1 MSVADNIIT
10 FILVYKKERNR
21 PMKSIRINIAGLE
34 QMETQ
39 DKVRDQ
45 LESVI
50 GVQNVGMSAGQT
62 YVDVDYD
69 DQTSD
74 IDLNNHLQ
82 NNGYKIMDIE

>member
-1 MSVADNIIT
+1 
-10 FILVYKKERNR
+10 
-21 PMKSIRINIAGLE
+21 MKSERIIIEGLQ

-50 GVQNVGMSAGQT
+50 GVKNVGMSAGQT

-69 DQTSD
+69 EQTSD
-74 IDLNNHLQ
+74 IELNNHLQ
-82 NNGYKIMDIE
+82 NNGYKIISIK

>member
-1 MSVADNIIT
+1 MVVVDNIIK
-10 FILVYKKERNR
+10 FYFKYKKERNKS
-21 PMKSIRINIAGLE
+21 MKSVRISIDGLQ

-50 GVQNVGMSAGQT
+50 GVQSVDMSAGQT

-74 IDLNNHLQ
+74 IELHNHLQ
-82 NNGYKIMDIE
+82 NNGYKITDIK

>member
-1 MSVADNIIT
+1 
-10 FILVYKKERNR
+10 
-21 PMKSIRINIAGLE
+21 MKSVRICIDGLQ

-50 GVQNVGMSAGQT
+50 GVKNVGMSAGQT

-74 IDLNNHLQ
+74 IELNNHLQ
-82 NNGYKIMDIE
+82 NNGYKITDIE

>member
-1 MSVADNIIT
+1 
-10 FILVYKKERNR
+10 
-21 PMKSIRINIAGLE
+21 MKSIRINIAGLE

-62 YVDVDYD
+62 YLDVDYD

>member
-50 GVQNVGMSAGQT
+50 GVLNVGMSAGQT
-62 YVDVDYD
+62 YADVDYD

-74 IDLNNHLQ
+74 IELNNHLQ

>member
-21 PMKSIRINIAGLE
+21 PMKSIRINIDGLE

-45 LESVI
+45 SESVI
-50 GVQNVGMSAGQT
+50 G
-62 YVDVDYD
+62 
-69 DQTSD
+69 
-74 IDLNNHLQ
+74 
-82 NNGYKIMDIE
+82 

>member
-1 MSVADNIIT
+1 
-10 FILVYKKERNR
+10 
-21 PMKSIRINIAGLE
+21 MKSIRINIAGLE

-50 GVQNVGMSAGQT
+50 GVKNVGMSAGQT

-69 DQTSD
+69 EQTSD
-74 IDLNNHLQ
+74 IELNNHLQ

>member
-1 MSVADNIIT
+1 
-10 FILVYKKERNR
+10 
-21 PMKSIRINIAGLE
+21 MKSVRISIDGLQ

-50 GVQNVGMSAGQT
+50 GVQSVDMSAGQT

-74 IDLNNHLQ
+74 IELHNHLQ
-82 NNGYKIMDIE
+82 NNGYKITDIK

>member
-1 MSVADNIIT
+1 
-10 FILVYKKERNR
+10 
-21 PMKSIRINIAGLE
+21 MKSIRINIEGLQE
-34 QMETQ
+34 IETQ

-69 DQTSD
+69 EQTSD
-74 IDLNNHLQ
+74 IELNNHLQ
-82 NNGYKIMDIE
+82 NNGYKITDRIIEIR

>member
-1 MSVADNIIT
+1 
-10 FILVYKKERNR
+10 
-21 PMKSIRINIAGLE
+21 
-34 QMETQ
+34 METQ

-50 GVQNVGMSAGQT
+50 GVLNVGMSAGQT
-62 YVDVDYD
+62 YADVDYD

-74 IDLNNHLQ
+74 IELNNHLQ

>member
-1 MSVADNIIT
+1 
-10 FILVYKKERNR
+10 
-21 PMKSIRINIAGLE
+21 MKSMRISIDGLE

-69 DQTSD
+69 EQTSD
-74 IDLNNHLQ
+74 IELNNHLQ
-82 NNGYKIMDIE
+82 NNGYKIISIK